1 MIQNKSL
8 ELSLFLSLPAT
19 FALLIASEEITSSL
33 FGYGSFDI
41 QSVKNSANAL
51 FYFALGLPAFAFIKV
66 FSSFIFARQ
75 NTKVPF
81 YFSVISVIIN
91 IIISLYFF
99 NQIGFIIIPIATSIS
114 SWINSLLLL
123 VYLINKN
130 FFTFRI
136 EIIFSFLK
144 IIFTSIIA
152 SLFFYYLLNLSQKYL
167 MYDSSFKL
175 ITILSLVIFTLI
187 VYFLLSIITK
197 AFKMSDIKLKY

>member
-99 NQIGFIIIPIATSIS
+99 NQIGFIIIPIATTIS
-114 SWINSLLLL
+114 SWFNGILLFVFL
-123 VYLINKN
+123 KN
-130 FFTFRI
+130 RNL
-136 EIIFSFLK
+136 FSFNQIFVIKFFK
-144 IIFTSIIA
+144 IIIA
-152 SLFFYYLLNLSQKYL
+152 SILMGFVFQFLLNLFQDELAFEQTHKSLYL
-167 MYDSSFKL
+167 
-175 ITILSLVIFTLI
+175 ILSALLGLASYLI
-187 VYFLLSIITK
+187 ISYFIK
-197 AFKMSDIKLKY
+197 AFKISDIKLKY

>member
-99 NQIGFIIIPIATSIS
+99 NQIGFIIIPIATSVS
-114 SWINSLLLL
+114 SWINSILLLI
-123 VYLINKN
+123 YLTNKN

-167 MYDSSFKL
+167 LYDSSFKL
-175 ITILSLVIFTLI
+175 IIILSLVIFTLI